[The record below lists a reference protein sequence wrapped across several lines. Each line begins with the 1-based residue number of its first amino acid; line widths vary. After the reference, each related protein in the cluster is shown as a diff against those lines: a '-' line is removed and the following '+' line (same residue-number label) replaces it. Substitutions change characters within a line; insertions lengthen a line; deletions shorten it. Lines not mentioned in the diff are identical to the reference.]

1 MALYSRSVPHQR
13 LGTGSRLG
21 SRRCNRDETVHKGA
35 IGDGSP
41 WCAVLCSALYVVW
54 GMLLQAI
61 PVCRFNRDR
70 SVRALDLEPSA
81 CFPLGTED
89 HEAER

>member
-1 MALYSRSVPHQR
+1 MAARGVL
-13 LGTGSRLG
+13 
-21 SRRCNRDETVHKGA
+21 C
-35 IGDGSP
+35 
-41 WCAVLCSALYVVW
+41 CAVLCTLSGV
-54 GMLLQAI
+54 MLLQAI

-70 SVRALDLEPSA
+70 SASALNLEPSA